1 MASQARISWAHIFNT
16 LPTGKTLN
24 KAAQGG
30 ARFSFG
36 GTDSADSNLDNK
48 TPSGVR
54 CSDTQGIGMLSCFFL
69 IGLVHK

>member
-1 MASQARISWAHIFNT
+1 MASQAHISRAHIFNT

-24 KAAQGG
+24 RAVQGG

-48 TPSGVR
+48 KPTW
-54 CSDTQGIGMLSCFFL
+54 C
-69 IGLVHK
+69 